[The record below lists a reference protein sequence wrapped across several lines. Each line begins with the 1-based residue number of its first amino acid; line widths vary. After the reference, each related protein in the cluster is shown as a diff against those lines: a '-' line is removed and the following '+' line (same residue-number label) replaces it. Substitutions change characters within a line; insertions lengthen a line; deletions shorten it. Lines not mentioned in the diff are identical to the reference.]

1 MFATKR
7 KLKQEL
13 TEAYTKIYKLENE
26 LDDFKKENKFLKE
39 SNRALRNEI
48 EEEKSENRKQH
59 QVILNIKKLIENT
72 ADGTY
77 VSILNITKAIKKE
90 LSTIFK

>member
-1 MFATKR
+1 MSKN
-7 KLKQEL
+7 
-13 TEAYTKIYKLENE
+13 IIDS
-26 LDDFKKENKFLKE
+26 LD
-39 SNRALRNEI
+39 
-48 EEEKSENRKQH
+48 
-59 QVILNIKKLIENT
+59 NINKLIENT